1 MIMAA
6 AKAIAR
12 HPPIRRLIRQRDE
25 LLNEVLKAKPAT
37 DFLAKLSAINGVAAV
52 KITANRPV
60 LLTNMGS
67 PTADPAHALYPRF
80 LEELRQRSVGHI
92 LEVGARARSG
102 ITRREAIPAGW
113 RYTGLDVVN
122 GPNVDVV
129 GDAHQLSRLF
139 PEQHFDAIM
148 TFSTLEHL
156 MMPWKFAIELNKALT
171 HGAIGLFFTH
181 HTWPLHEV
189 PWDFWRFS
197 DEAWK
202 AILNRATGFE
212 IIAAALGEPAHVV
225 PQQLHAATNF
235 GDAHVGYM
243 AASVLFRKI
252 GNTVLEWPVEIAD
265 ITTTTYPAELVAD
278 QQAVPPAPAPAP
290 GRP

>member
-1 MIMAA
+1 MSIVGYELSHSAGDKKRSNVQAQSWQHGSLNAVATEAGNMIMAA

-12 HPPIRRLIRQRDE
+12 QIPPIGRLITQRDE

-37 DFLAKLSAINGVAAV
+37 DFFSKLSAINGVAAV
-52 KITANRPV
+52 KTTANRPV
-60 LLTNMGS
+60 LLTSMGS

-102 ITRREAIPAGW
+102 ITRREAIPVGW

-156 MMPWKFAIELNKALT
+156 MMPWKFAIELNKVLT

-189 PWDFWRFS
+189 PGIS
-197 DEAWK
+197 GA
-202 AILNRATGFE
+202 
-212 IIAAALGEPAHVV
+212 
-225 PQQLHAATNF
+225 
-235 GDAHVGYM
+235 
-243 AASVLFRKI
+243 FR
-252 GNTVLEWPVEIAD
+252 TRR
-265 ITTTTYPAELVAD
+265 
-278 QQAVPPAPAPAP
+278 
-290 GRP
+290 GRPSLIGPPDLRSSPQR